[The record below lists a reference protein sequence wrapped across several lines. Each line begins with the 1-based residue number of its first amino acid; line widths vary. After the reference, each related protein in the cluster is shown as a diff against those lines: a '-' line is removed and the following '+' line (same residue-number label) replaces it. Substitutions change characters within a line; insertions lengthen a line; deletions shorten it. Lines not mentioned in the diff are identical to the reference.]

1 MSEALNRLLA
11 YKNLGTVYFDIQF
24 NIVEIDSV
32 AQEML
37 LSIGQRPARGNFL
50 DFFPEFIGSEEFI
63 KLVIKKKKSDFRL
76 DYINR
81 SDSAN
86 IIYYFNML
94 ILPGEKEDHGLLVIE
109 NVTEQARTA
118 QELNQQR
125 YELFLYKHDPEFRR
139 KFLSESILGSSEAI
153 QQIRE
158 TIQKLSKVPTATI
171 LLMGETGSGKNLA
184 ARVIHYSAMSA
195 DAPFVEINCA
205 ALPEHLIE
213 SELFGYEKGAFTHA
227 VTTKPGLLEEARG
240 GSVFLDE
247 IGEMPVKMQAKLLSV
262 LETKTFRRLGSNKP
276 IEVDIRIIAAT
287 NRNLQNEVAEK
298 RFREDLFYR
307 LNVVSLTMPPLRDLG
322 DDIITLALYLLK
334 FFNVEFKKEVK
345 GFTEGAR
352 QTLLAYAWPG
362 NVRELSNCLERA
374 MIFAD
379 KDTLD
384 APDLAILGA
393 QTPQAEREAH
403 KWVVPPGGVVL
414 ENVERQLIV
423 SALEQSGNNKSK
435 AARLLG
441 LTRDTLRYRLEKF
454 QLT

>member
-11 YKNLGTVYFDIQF
+11 YKNLGTVFFDAQF
-24 NIVEIDSV
+24 NIIEIDKV
-32 AQEML
+32 AQEIL
-37 LSIGQRPARGNFL
+37 RSIGQRPVKGNLL
-50 DFFPEFIGSEEFI
+50 DLFPEFIGSEEFV
-63 KLVIKKKKSDFRL
+63 KQVIEKQKGDFRL
-76 DYINR
+76 EYVNR
-81 SDSAN
+81 SDN
-86 IIYYFNML
+86 TPVIYYFNML
-94 ILPGEKEDHGLLVIE
+94 VLPGEKDAHGLLVLE
-109 NVTEQARTA
+109 DATEQARTA
-118 QELNQQR
+118 QALNQQR

-139 KFLSESILGSSEAI
+139 KFLSESILGNSEAI

-158 TIQKLSKVPTATI
+158 TIQKLSKVPAATI

-227 VTTKPGLLEEARG
+227 VASKPGLLEEAQG
-240 GSVFLDE
+240 GSIFLDE
-247 IGEMPVKMQAKLLSV
+247 IGEMPLIMQAKLLSV

-276 IEVDIRIIAAT
+276 VEVDIRIIAAT
-287 NRNLQNEVAEK
+287 NRDLKNEVDEK

-307 LNVVSLTMPPLRDLG
+307 LNVVSLTMPPLRELG
-322 DDIITLALYLLK
+322 DDIITLAEYLLK
-334 FFNVEFKKEVK
+334 LFNVEFKKKVK
-345 GFTEGAR
+345 CFTEEAR
-352 QTLLAYAWPG
+352 QILLSYAWPG

-374 MIFAD
+374 MIFVD

-384 APDLAILGA
+384 ATDLVILGSPIHP
-393 QTPQAEREAH
+393 TERKAH
-403 KWVVPPGGVVL
+403 QWTIPPGGIVL
-414 ENVERQLIV
+414 EEVERQLIL
-423 SALEQSGNNKSK
+423 SALEQSANNKSK

-441 LTRDTLRYRLEKF
+441 LTRDTLRYRLEKY